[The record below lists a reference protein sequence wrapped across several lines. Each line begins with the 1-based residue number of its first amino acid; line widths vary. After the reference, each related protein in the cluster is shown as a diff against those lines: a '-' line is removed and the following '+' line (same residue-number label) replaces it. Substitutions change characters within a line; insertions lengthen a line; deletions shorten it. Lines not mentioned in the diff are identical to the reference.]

1 MKVIASYN
9 LKGGV
14 GKTTATVNLAYLS
27 ALAGHRTLLWDLDPQ
42 GAATY
47 LMRIRPQVKGGSP
60 KLVRGSRP
68 MMDAVKATDFD
79 RLDLLPADF
88 TYRHMDIDLNGRPS
102 PQRTLRKLISPLSA
116 DYDRVILDTPPSLS
130 LVSENVIGAADLVLV
145 PLIPTVLSVRT
156 FDQLVTFIDERK
168 GRKPAIRGFFSM
180 LDRRRKLHRD
190 ILAELP
196 AATEQMS
203 SVAIPSASAVEQMAV
218 RRAPLLSFAPR
229 SPASVAFQQLWEET
243 ERLP

>member
-1 MKVIASYN
+1 
-9 LKGGV
+9 
-14 GKTTATVNLAYLS
+14 
-27 ALAGHRTLLWDLDPQ
+27 
-42 GAATY
+42 
-47 LMRIRPQVKGGSP
+47 
-60 KLVRGSRP
+60 

-102 PQRTLRKLISPLSA
+102 PERTLRKLIAPLSA

-196 AATEQMS
+196 ADREQMS
-203 SVAIPSASAVEQMAV
+203 AVAIPSASAVEQMAV
-218 RRAPLLSFAPR
+218 HRAPLPEFAPR
-229 SPASVAFQQLWEET
+229 SPAAVAFQQLWEEM